1 VPDDPGTQQ
10 KRYKFLKKADN
21 AMSEPEEKPL
31 HEQSFHNILLWM
43 PNWIGDVILA
53 LPALQSLR
61 AKYPHSRITAVVKAP
76 ADQILMAH
84 PAVDTVIPIPS
95 TSKGGFLAGL
105 RFARKLRKYRFDLG
119 VVFPNSIHS
128 ALLMALSGVNSR
140 LGYNTEGREI
150 FLTHPISVTSLAK
163 RTAYRVDYFF
173 DVLAPLKPD
182 PEEKKFLSLNK
193 NGEDTVV
200 EEFLS
205 RSGWEKKQLL
215 IVVHPGT
222 SKPQRGWHS
231 ERFGILCQKL
241 VKEYPVKIILLG
253 NEKDADLLAQI
264 RKFSPE
270 HVIPVPP
277 NMDLREVAAL
287 LEKSHLFIGND
298 SGMMHLT
305 SMVGTP
311 LVGIFGPGSS
321 LTSGPYI
328 DEAKQEIVT
337 KNFECSPC
345 RQKFFKECKPS
356 PHNKPYC
363 LEDISVKDVAE
374 AVARLM
380 KKLEGKKAAGG

>member
-1 VPDDPGTQQ
+1 M
-10 KRYKFLKKADN
+10 N
-21 AMSEPEEKPL
+21 EPEEKPL
-31 HEQSFHNILLWM
+31 HEQEFHNILLWM
-43 PNWIGDVILA
+43 PNWIGDVVLA
-53 LPALQSLR
+53 MPALQALR
-61 AKYPHSRITAVVKAP
+61 VKYPHSRITAVVKPP
-76 ADQILMAH
+76 ADQILTAH

-95 TSKGGFLAGL
+95 GGLLTGL
-105 RFARKLRKYRFDLG
+105 RFARRLSKYRFDLG
-119 VVFPNSIHS
+119 IVFPNSIHS
-128 ALLMALSGVNSR
+128 ALLMSLAGAKNR
-140 LGYNTEGREI
+140 LGYDTEGREI
-150 FLTHPISVTSLAK
+150 FLTHSVPVTSLAK

-173 DVLAPLKPD
+173 DLMASLQLDPD
-182 PEEKKFLSLNK
+182 EKKFLALNK
-193 NGEDTVV
+193 TGEDAVV

-205 RSGWEKKQLL
+205 RSGWEKNQLL

-253 NEKDADLLAQI
+253 NQKDADLLAQI

-270 HVIPVPP
+270 QVVPVPP

-287 LEKSHLFIGND
+287 LEKSQLFIGND

-328 DEAKQEIVT
+328 DESKQEIVT

-363 LEDISVKDVAE
+363 LEDISVNDVSE
-374 AVARLM
+374 AVVRLM
-380 KKLEGKKAAGG
+380 QKLEGKKAAGG

>member
-1 VPDDPGTQQ
+1 
-10 KRYKFLKKADN
+10 
-21 AMSEPEEKPL
+21 MSEPEEKPL
-31 HEQSFHNILLWM
+31 QEQNFHNILLWM
-43 PNWIGDVILA
+43 PNWIGDVILTM
-53 LPALQSLR
+53 PAVQSLR
-61 AKYPHSRITAVVKAP
+61 AKYPHSRITTVARAP
-76 ADQILMAH
+76 ADQILTAH
-84 PAVDTVIPIPS
+84 PAVDTVIQIPPKS
-95 TSKGGFLAGL
+95 NGGFFSGM

-128 ALLMALSGVNSR
+128 AFLMSLAGVKNR
-140 LGYNTEGREI
+140 LGYDTEGREI
-150 FLTHPISVTSLAK
+150 LLTHPVPVTSLAK

-173 DVLAPLKPD
+173 DLLEPLQLD
-182 PEEKKFLSLNK
+182 PNEKKFLALDK
-193 NGEDTVV
+193 NGEDEVV

-205 RSGWEKKQLL
+205 QSGWEKNQLL

-241 VKEYPVKIILLG
+241 VKEYPVKIVLLG
-253 NEKDADLLAQI
+253 NRKDADLLAQI

-270 HVIPVPP
+270 NVVPVPP
-277 NMDLREVAAL
+277 DMDLREVAAL
-287 LEKSHLFIGND
+287 LEKVHLFIGND

-321 LTSGPYI
+321 RTSGPYI
-328 DEAKQEIVT
+328 EESKLEIVT
-337 KNFECSPC
+337 NNFDCSPC

-363 LEDISVKDVAE
+363 LEDISVNDVGQ
-374 AVARLM
+374 AVVRLM
-380 KKLEGKKAAGG
+380 KKLEGKKIASG

>member
-1 VPDDPGTQQ
+1 M
-10 KRYKFLKKADN
+10 N
-21 AMSEPEEKPL
+21 EPEEKPL
-31 HEQSFHNILLWM
+31 HEQSFHSILLWM
-43 PNWIGDVILA
+43 PNWIGDVILV

-61 AKYPHSRITAVVKAP
+61 AKYPHSRITAVAKAP
-76 ADQILMAH
+76 ADQLLTAH
-84 PAVDTVIPIPS
+84 PAVDTVIEIPAK
-95 TSKGGFLAGL
+95 SKGEALAGL

-119 VVFPNSIHS
+119 IVFPNSIHS
-128 ALLMALSGVNSR
+128 ALLMSLAGARNR

-150 FLTHPISVTSLAK
+150 FLTHPVPVTSLAK

-173 DVLAPLKPD
+173 NLLASLKPD
-182 PEEKKFLSLNK
+182 AHEKKYLPLDK
-193 NGEDTVV
+193 NGEDAVV

-205 RSGWEKKQLL
+205 RSGWEKNQLL
-215 IVVHPGT
+215 ITLHPGT
-222 SKPQRGWHS
+222 SKPERGWHT

-253 NEKDADLLAQI
+253 TEKDADLLAQI

-270 HVIPVPP
+270 HVVPVPP

-298 SGMMHLT
+298 SGMMHLA
-305 SMVGTP
+305 SMAGAP

-321 LTSGPYI
+321 RTSGPFI
-328 DEAKQEIVT
+328 DEAKQEIVS

-345 RQKFFKECKPS
+345 RQKFFKECRPS

-363 LEDISVKDVAE
+363 LEDISVKDVSE

-380 KKLEGKKAAGG
+380 KKLEGKKAAGE